1 MTRGI
6 LFLGVP
12 HHGTKAA
19 FIASLLACTAYWRG
33 SSTTLLEYMSEGSP
47 AVMTLDKEFYDIYA
61 RPSPTLG
68 LDIPYICNFLEMK
81 PERFGKLSLGP
92 VSQAGSR

>member
-19 FIASLLACTAYWRG
+19 FVASLLASTAYWRG
-33 SSTTLLEYMSEGSP
+33 SSTTMLEYMSESNP
-47 AVMTLDKEFYDIYA
+47 AVATLDKEFYEAYA
-61 RPSPTLG
+61 RPSQTREYSA
-68 LDIPYICNFLEMK
+68 PYLCNFLELR
-81 PERFGKLSLGP
+81 PERFGKLSLRP
-92 VSQAGSR
+92 VGFA